1 MKTAR
6 TAAATRFPLDLAQTS
21 YSYVERPN
29 PAIVSLFG
37 RHVSSARSDASVL
50 DVGCGCGANARALR
64 ERSPGVRVFGV
75 EPNERAVELARDAC
89 HEVFHGTVEEW
100 ARTSGAPPSFDAVL
114 LSDVLEHVADP
125 IAFLRSLAALRALH
139 DALWIISVPNYAV
152 WYNRVRTLLGRQ
164 SYAWSGLWDRTHL
177 RFYTRDSIRELVE
190 YCGLTLVDSTCSPSI
205 VQSAA
210 PLLRKAFDRD
220 VAQGNHLALT
230 ETAPYRLYRE
240 VFEPVESLV
249 CQLWPELLGFQVVLA
264 ARLTLAKG

>member
-1 MKTAR
+1 MGASR
-6 TAAATRFPLDLAQTS
+6 PFPLDLGQTS
-21 YSYVERPN
+21 YSYIERPN

-37 RHVSSARSDASVL
+37 RHVLPVRSDAKVL
-50 DVGCGCGANARALR
+50 DVGCGCGANARAIR

-89 HEVFHGTVEEW
+89 HEVFHGTVEDW
-100 ARTSGAPPSFDAVL
+100 ARAGSAEPTFDAIL

-125 IAFLRSLAALRALH
+125 IAFVRSLAAMPALGG
-139 DALWIISVPNYAV
+139 ALWIISVPNYAV

-164 SYAWSGLWDRTHL
+164 SYTWSGLWDRTHL
-177 RFYTRDSIRELVE
+177 RFYTRDSLRELAL

-240 VFEPVESLV
+240 VIEPLESRV

-264 ARLTLAKG
+264 ARLAEPAFSAARS